1 MKNPGRKLY
10 HVLGGLGLLGIYHFL
25 GPRQALPVYL
35 LLLAGITAFDLARL
49 RHPGFGAWAMK
60 HMGSLLR
67 PGEAGTLS
75 GSPTY
80 ILGVALTLYLF
91 DLPVAT
97 AAVLFLVFGD
107 VSASVVGEQWGRTKF
122 RDKSLEGTAAFVAAG
137 LVAAL
142 LARFLLPVPPLALL
156 ACGVVTAAIVE
167 IFTPRQLNDNLTIP
181 LAAAAVMT
189 ILGKLA
195 G

>member
-1 MKNPGRKLY
+1 MKNPGRKVY
-10 HVLGGLGLLGIYHFL
+10 HVLGGLALLGAYHLL
-25 GPRQALPVYL
+25 GPRQAFPVYL
-35 LLLAGITAFDLARL
+35 LLFAGILTFDLARL
-49 RHPGFGAWAMK
+49 RLPEFGAWAMK

-67 PGEAGTLS
+67 PGEAATIS

-80 ILGVALTLYLF
+80 VLGVALTLYLF

-107 VSASVVGEQWGRTKF
+107 VSASVVGEPWGKTKF

-137 LVAAL
+137 LTAAL
-142 LARFLLPVPPLALL
+142 LARLFIPTPSLQLL

-167 IFTPRQLNDNLTIP
+167 IFTPPRFNDNFTIP